1 MAKRALINKVK
12 VGAVTLT
19 AGDKSD
25 TLNVEAG
32 ANMSVTADATGKKV
46 VIAGDYKTATVD
58 TAGLMSGADKAKLDG
73 LSNYD
78 LSAATATKLG
88 GVKIGGNV
96 DVATDG
102 TISVKDAST
111 AQKGVVQLSSAT
123 DSDSEVVAA
132 TAKAV
137 QSAYALANS
146 KQSPATTLAG
156 YGIGNAYTK
165 DEVDGLVASSFHY
178 KGTKAKYSDLPAA
191 SNKVGDVWN
200 ITTAD
205 KANNIKAG
213 DNVAWTGTEWD
224 VLAGVVDLSAYT
236 PTDEFVEYTNP
247 EVQAI
252 WDKVFTA

>member
-1 MAKRALINKVK
+1 MFKIEYGKIFITRGDSAAFDIEVRQPDKRTVYELA
-12 VGAVTLT
+12 
-19 AGDKSD
+19 AGD

-111 AQKGVVQLSSAT
+111 A
-123 DSDSEVVAA
+123 
-132 TAKAV
+132 
-137 QSAYALANS
+137 
-146 KQSPATTLAG
+146 
-156 YGIGNAYTK
+156 
-165 DEVDGLVASSFHY
+165 
-178 KGTKAKYSDLPAA
+178 
-191 SNKVGDVWN
+191 
-200 ITTAD
+200 
-205 KANNIKAG
+205 
-213 DNVAWTGTEWD
+213 
-224 VLAGVVDLSAYT
+224 
-236 PTDEFVEYTNP
+236 
-247 EVQAI
+247 
-252 WDKVFTA
+252 

>member
-1 MAKRALINKVK
+1 MGNIAAGAEVNQNAYAKVK

-111 AQKGVVQLSSAT
+111 AQRVLCNFPVL
-123 DSDSEVVAA
+123 
-132 TAKAV
+132 
-137 QSAYALANS
+137 L
-146 KQSPATTLAG
+146 TL
-156 YGIGNAYTK
+156 T
-165 DEVDGLVASSFHY
+165 VR
-178 KGTKAKYSDLPAA
+178 
-191 SNKVGDVWN
+191 W
-200 ITTAD
+200 
-205 KANNIKAG
+205 
-213 DNVAWTGTEWD
+213 
-224 VLAGVVDLSAYT
+224 
-236 PTDEFVEYTNP
+236 
-247 EVQAI
+247 
-252 WDKVFTA
+252 